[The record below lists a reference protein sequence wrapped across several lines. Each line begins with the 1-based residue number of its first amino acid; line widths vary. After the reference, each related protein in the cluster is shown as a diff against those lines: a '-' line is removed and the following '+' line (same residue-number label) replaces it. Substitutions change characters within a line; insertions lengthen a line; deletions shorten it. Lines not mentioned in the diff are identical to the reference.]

1 MSANAL
7 AMYMVASPDLQ
18 ETILHDA
25 RYSRPPKVTANRDAI
40 SGLIAYNV
48 DPLRDTATL
57 EGVKAALSRKA
68 AHAETMPRARD
79 EAKRCI
85 EAIERFQRHENAL
98 GMRGMPLSEPP
109 RLDPLLIEGVALSI
123 RPHVL
128 MGADGGRIGAGIV
141 RVAKSPDPDSCKLE
155 HTRQRRGDERR
166 EMNRYTVAMLHLLM
180 EAQSGALGT
189 PDRSLCFV
197 ADVRLGER
205 TNAAADHTARIRAL
219 RGACSQI
226 AKLWPLIEPRNSI
239 LNR

>member
-1 MSANAL
+1 
-7 AMYMVASPDLQ
+7 
-18 ETILHDA
+18 
-25 RYSRPPKVTANRDAI
+25 
-40 SGLIAYNV
+40 
-48 DPLRDTATL
+48 
-57 EGVKAALSRKA
+57 
-68 AHAETMPRARD
+68 
-79 EAKRCI
+79 
-85 EAIERFQRHENAL
+85 
-98 GMRGMPLSEPP
+98 MRGMPLSEPP